1 MRRMGMSDQL
11 LGTWFQPGFPA
22 SWEQAIARFFLGP
35 TSAIRKSDFLASI
48 SLLLVSKSDFLASI
62 SLLLVRKSD
71 FLVADQL
78 TSFSDDLSTLRRNP
92 SLAKRD
98 GPPAASLWWKI
109 GIRLLR
115 ETSSGWDRT
124 ARRGFE
130 LWVSVWQRTLYIRT
144 GPAIL

>member
-1 MRRMGMSDQL
+1 MGVCDV
-11 LGTWFQPGFPA
+11 
-22 SWEQAIARFFLGP
+22 
-35 TSAIRKSDFLASI
+35 
-48 SLLLVSKSDFLASI
+48 LVSKSDFLVSN

-144 GPAIL
+144 GTAIL